1 MGGRLGIRGF
11 KNDKEALGGREV
23 EPGGAVFECE
33 QLFLV
38 GGGVV
43 DPGGAALTHLF
54 GESDEGT
61 DGSV

>member
-1 MGGRLGIRGF
+1 MGIRGF
-11 KNDKEALGGREV
+11 KNDEEAFGGREV

-38 GGGVV
+38 GGGIIDPSSVV
-43 DPGGAALTHLF
+43 LVDLF
-54 GESDEGT
+54 GKGDGGT